1 MSFENDTIPV
11 AQRAYPEDLA
21 EVAQQ
26 HTPETDS
33 PAIRTVAPEDLG
45 TWLGKGWRDL
55 WQMPVA
61 LVHGLVITMIGL
73 VLLGLSWNQPWM
85 AFSWLAGFLLLGPVL
100 AVGVNDL
107 ALRKERGQPGGLGL
121 RWLGTLGGSIWAFA
135 ALLAVLFVIWAS
147 FVWMW
152 IAVLNIGEL
161 GVTGQLHHMV
171 GAMLTSGT
179 GIISLAGVVVAAIAF
194 GLVVFALSL
203 ATIPALLDHR
213 MRDDAPQKSLV
224 ESIGVSLKA
233 FSHNPGPLMLWG
245 LIITALFM
253 VSLATALLALIVIFP
268 WLGFAMWHG
277 YRDLVGSPAAA

>member
-1 MSFENDTIPV
+1 MHEKDEIPV
-11 AQRAYPEDLA
+11 VQRAYPEDLG
-21 EVAQQ
+21 ETHPE

-33 PAIRTVAPEDLG
+33 PAIREVAPEDLG

-55 WQMPVA
+55 WKTPVA
-61 LVHGLVITMIGL
+61 LVHGLVIALASL

-85 AFSWLAGFLLLGPVL
+85 AFSFLAGILLLGPVL
-100 AVGVNDL
+100 AVGVNYL
-107 ALRKERGQPGGLGL
+107 ALQKERGQPGGAGLG
-121 RWLGTLGGSIWAFA
+121 WLGALGGSIWGFA

-161 GVTGQLHHMV
+161 DMMGQLHHLV
-171 GAMLTSGT
+171 GAMLGSGA
-179 GIISLAGVVVAAIAF
+179 GIISLVGVVLAAIVF

-213 MRDDAPQKSLV
+213 VREEASQKSLI

-233 FSHNPGPLMLWG
+233 FNHNPGTLILWA

-253 VSLATALLALIVIFP
+253 VSIATGLLALIVIFP

-277 YRDLVGSPAAA
+277 YRDMVEAS